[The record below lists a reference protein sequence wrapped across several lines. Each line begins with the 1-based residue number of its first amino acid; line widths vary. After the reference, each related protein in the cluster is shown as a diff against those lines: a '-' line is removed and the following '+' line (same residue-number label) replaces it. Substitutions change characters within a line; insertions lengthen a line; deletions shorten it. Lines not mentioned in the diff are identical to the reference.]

1 MKQNINLT
9 PKKKLAVAAAI
20 AVLVLIAVGT
30 GTVLAV
36 GSYNESTSIGET
48 NAQNFA
54 FLDAGIDPAEALV
67 ERTEFDH
74 EQGQFVYEVEFT
86 HNGVEYEYWV
96 KADDGSIVK
105 KETELKKA
113 PTPTPETEVP
123 STPVAYTLEQA
134 KEIALADAGL
144 TADQVTFIETET
156 DKDDGNTYFELDFQT
171 ADTKYD
177 YEINR
182 LTGEIYSKS
191 KESLPKPEPKPEV
204 KELIG
209 LEEAKK
215 AALAD
220 AGVKAADA
228 AYTKAELEED
238 DGRIYYDVEFK
249 TTSAKYE
256 YEIDG
261 YTGKVLEKEKETIKT
276 STSSKPSSGS
286 SSSGS
291 SSSSKPS
298 SSQISL
304 AEAKSIAAKKAG
316 LSAGS
321 VTFTKAKL
329 EKDDGR
335 KVYDLEFYKGHM
347 EYECEVDAA
356 TGKVLEYDSECEVCE
371 KRSCTDSHEGHS
383 KDHHDD

>member
-67 ERTEFDH
+67 ERTEFDR

-86 HNGVEYEYWV
+86 HDGVEYEYWV

-113 PTPTPETEVP
+113 PAPTPAPETEVTSAP
-123 STPVAYTLEQA
+123 TAYTLEQA

-144 TADQVTFIETET
+144 SAAQVTFTETEA
-156 DKDDGNTYFELDFQT
+156 DRDDGNTYFELDFQT
-171 ADTKYD
+171 ADTRYD

-191 KESLPKPEPKPEV
+191 KESLPKPESEPQV

-209 LEEAKK
+209 LDEAKK

-228 AYTKAELEED
+228 AYTKAELDED
-238 DGRIYYDVEFK
+238 DGRVYYDVEFK

-261 YTGKVLEKEKETIKT
+261 YTGKVLDKEKEAVKT
-276 STSSKPSSGS
+276 TA
-286 SSSGS
+286 
-291 SSSSKPS
+291 SKPS
-298 SSQISL
+298 SSGNS
-304 AEAKSIAAKKAG
+304 
-316 LSAGS
+316 SAS
-321 VTFTKAKL
+321 TSKPSSSSSSHFNSFKMKL
-329 EKDDGR
+329 N
-335 KVYDLEFYKGHM
+335 
-347 EYECEVDAA
+347 
-356 TGKVLEYDSECEVCE
+356 
-371 KRSCTDSHEGHS
+371 
-383 KDHHDD
+383 HHL